1 MQKKIKI
8 LYIINSLQIGGAE
21 KNLVSLCN
29 YLSNNNNIKNYEI
42 HIISIDDIS
51 SYYKNYLKN
60 ISIYE
65 LNYKK
70 NNFFL
75 VFFRIY
81 KLVKKI
87 NPDLI
92 HSWLYASDLVASA
105 IAILQNRNNI
115 LWSIR
120 SSNTMNHLNFSSRIF
135 VRLLALFS
143 SKIPK
148 KIIAN
153 SYNGKSDHVN
163 LGYDES
169 KIEVIH
175 NGYNLTNL
183 NNSKN
188 KNLREKLR
196 MNLGIAKDQTLIG
209 NIGRDHP
216 MKDHITFVESAFFLK
231 KKNKK
236 VKFLILGKGI
246 KKNVNLLNKI
256 KLRKLEE
263 DIVLMEPNSVEIG
276 YIYQMLDIFCLTSS
290 DSEGFPNVLVES
302 IINNTL
308 AVTTDVG
315 DSKKIVNQNEL
326 IIPIKNAKK
335 IANKLNKIIFFKNE
349 KKTKLLNKLK
359 NNLSNFSL
367 NLISNKYLKIYQ
379 ETIFNCYGNEISK
392 IGLVPLTK
400 KLNSPGDRRRFSYF
414 LQKKKIPFKV
424 IDDIKSHKIVFLT
437 QQADITQ
444 WMNEKYSYIIYDL
457 TDSYLS
463 ISKRNI
469 KGWLRS
475 FAKYYFGQH
484 KKLYFNYWSLLG
496 KMCKRANLVI
506 CSTIEQKKLIEKYN
520 KNVEVI
526 LDLKDETVRSLHKK
540 NYDQVTDSFQI
551 VWEGLPQNVYLL
563 KIISS
568 VLIELSKKYKIKLNV
583 ITDLKYKGYSN
594 QFYDIKTYD
603 QVDRIFNRRK
613 IFKLY
618 RWNLENY
625 YKIILNSDLAIIPTD
640 LKDNFI
646 AGKPENKL
654 LLFWRL
660 GLPVITSASNA
671 YYRTM
676 KNANLNNYCY
686 NDVDWYKQIE
696 QLILHK
702 QKRKFIGKIGK
713 NYAET
718 NYSNKKILG
727 KWDTIYKKTLED
739 IKKFNRV

>member
-8 LYIINSLQIGGAE
+8 LHIINSLQIGGAE

-29 YLSNNNNIKNYEI
+29 HLSKDNDIQNYEI
-42 HIISIDDIS
+42 HILTIDDIS
-51 SYYKNYLKN
+51 SYYKKYLRN
-60 ISIYE
+60 IKTYE

-70 NNFFL
+70 NNSFL

-81 KLVKKI
+81 KLIKEI

-92 HSWLYASDLVASA
+92 HSWLYASDLLTSA
-105 IAILQNRNNI
+105 IALLQNRNNI

-120 SSNTMNHLNFSSRIF
+120 SSNTMNHLDLYSRIF
-135 VRLLALFS
+135 VRVLALFS
-143 SKIPK
+143 STVPK

-153 SYNGKSDHVN
+153 SHNGKKDHIK

-175 NGYNLTNL
+175 NGYNLNTL
-183 NNSKN
+183 NRSKN
-188 KNLREKLR
+188 KKLR
-196 MNLGIAKDQTLIG
+196 DKLRIKLGIKKNQTLIG

-216 MKDHITFVESAFFLK
+216 MKDHFTFVESAFFLR
-231 KKNKK
+231 KKNKNI
-236 VKFLILGKGI
+236 KFLILGKGI
-246 KKNVNLLNKI
+246 KKNQNLLRKI
-256 KLRKLEE
+256 KLNKLEE
-263 DIVLMEPNSVEIG
+263 HIILLEPDSVEINH
-276 YIYQMLDIFCLTSS
+276 IYQMLDLFCLTSS

-308 AVTTDVG
+308 TVSTDVG
-315 DSKKIVNQNEL
+315 DSRKIVNQNEL
-326 IIPIKNAKK
+326 IIPIKKPK
-335 IANKLNKIIFFKNE
+335 LIADKLNKIILFNNE
-349 KKTKLLNKLK
+349 KKIELLK
-359 NNLSNFSL
+359 NLKDNLSNFSL
-367 NLISNKYLKIYQ
+367 DLVSKKFLHIYQ
-379 ETIFNCYGNEISK
+379 NTILNCQGNEINE

-400 KLNSPGDRRRFSYF
+400 DLKSPGDRRRFSYF
-414 LQKKKIPFKV
+414 LQKKKIPFKI
-424 IDDIKSHKIVFLT
+424 IDNIQSHKIVFLT

-484 KKLYFNYWSLLG
+484 KNLYFNYWNLLG
-496 KMCKRANLVI
+496 RMCKRANLVI

-526 LDLKDETVRSLHKK
+526 LDLKDETVKSTYKK
-540 NYDQVTDSFQI
+540 KYDQVSDHFQI
-551 VWEGLPQNVYLL
+551 VWEGLPQNTYLL

-568 VLIELSKKYKIKLNV
+568 VLIKLSKKYKINLNV

-594 QFYDIKTYD
+594 KFYNIATHD
-603 QVDRIFNRRK
+603 QVNK
-613 IFKLY
+613 IFKKNRIFKLHK
-618 RWNLENY
+618 WNLKNY
-625 YKIILNSDLAIIPTD
+625 YKIILDSDLAIIPTD

-660 GLPVITSASNA
+660 GLPAITSASNA
-671 YYRTM
+671 YRRTM
-676 KNANLNNYCY
+676 KNAQLNNYCY
-686 NDVDWYKQIE
+686 NEVDWYQQIE
-696 QLILHK
+696 KLILSK
-702 QKRKFIGKIGK
+702 KKRKTIGIAGK
-713 NYAET
+713 VYVEK
-718 NYSNKKILG
+718 NYSNKRILDKWDIVYNKIL
-727 KWDTIYKKTLED
+727 KDLKKS
-739 IKKFNRV
+739 NQV